1 MTIDIVTPPVVSEG
15 DLLFDESETRSIF
28 SFYWPH
34 LKADIAAMEVTT
46 ENRRFAQQ
54 LLIIGIDSS
63 YAMGFMQKLMETLVR
78 PQAGFA
84 GLAKMGMKL
93 AQRYIQHWWRHA
105 SKKDLENPRVAEGV
119 RIVVSRNFKIEMEM
133 VIQNAGYS
141 PTLRPFHLAGDPL
154 FFWGAA

>member
-1 MTIDIVTPPVVSEG
+1 MTIEVVNPPVVSDG

-34 LKADIAAMEVTT
+34 LKADIAVMEITT
-46 ENRRFAQQ
+46 ENRRFGQQ

-63 YAMGFMQKLMETLVR
+63 YAIGFVQKLMETLAR

-93 AQRYIQHWWRHA
+93 AQRYIQHWWKHA
-105 SKKDLENPRVAEGV
+105 RQKDLENPRVAEGV
-119 RIVVSRNFKIEMEM
+119 RIVVARNFKTEMEL
-133 VIQNAGYS
+133 VIKTAGYG
-141 PTLRPFHLAGDPL
+141 PTLKPFHVAGDPL